1 MPPAPSV
8 FPSSPAW
15 NQLIPKSDTPVT
27 SREELS
33 ELRAA
38 KLHDVKG
45 ARGLA
50 SLGTRER
57 SGSLFSKV
65 LHRKSRGS
73 PVQLTDGPRDAT
85 SRPRGQCAWPSC
97 GRRNLADVIK

>member
-1 MPPAPSV
+1 MPPAPGV

-50 SLGTRER
+50 SLGTRALR
-57 SGSLFSKV
+57 VSV
-65 LHRKSRGS
+65 LKSASQEEPRQPRAADGWPQRCHLS
-73 PVQLTDGPRDAT
+73 PPRPVRVALMWQKEL
-85 SRPRGQCAWPSC
+85 G
-97 GRRNLADVIK
+97 